1 MSDIP
6 STAVA
11 LQVTGSRIPNPE
23 VPALLRAGSVRGTA
37 GAPDPFLPDGYLRV
51 VDAFDLGPAGRA
63 AAGAVSDVELP
74 VLPGQV
80 LVLELPDGTTLVTSG
95 ARLKE
100 ELDRVAPEATGRAA
114 VRLDD
119 VQPRGAASRG
129 LLDSL
134 GRLVAKVVVLDSGSV
149 PDAIIDDALAEV
161 RRRAGDA
168 LADKLRDGASWG
180 ISYAATRALMWAVE
194 RQLLREPGLYRWVGA
209 QKQPS
214 DLFSTDDARL
224 ARAAQQGPLLVFI
237 HGTASYTTGS
247 FGDLRA
253 AAREAQLDW
262 DRLEARYGERIY
274 GFEHRTFSES
284 PIENALLLARTLPAG
299 AQIDL
304 VTHSRGGIVG
314 DLLSLDCGDLE
325 RTRQLIDGYRRFRTP
340 DNRNAKDLDEADARD
355 RGDLLAL
362 ATELRARRF
371 AIGRYV
377 RVAAPVNGTLLAG
390 ANLDLFLS
398 SLLTLFGVVSTLQA
412 SPFYLALKRIVI
424 EIARNRADANRVPGL
439 EAMLPS
445 SAVSRLLRLA
455 APQKDMRLGVIAGD
469 IEGASRF
476 RRLVEFLADWAI
488 FERND
493 NDLVV
498 DTASMDTGL
507 ARPDNARRLFVQGP
521 AVSHFNYFGNA
532 ESRAALAGWLTAP
545 DPAGVPGFDPLAPAL
560 EEPHGAQDPVATARG
575 AEVNLPVVIV
585 LPGIMGSHL
594 QADGQRIW
602 FDPLSI
608 ALGKLDRLT
617 YDRQNLSHVGAEALF
632 DMFYGDLCRHLAASH
647 SVVRFPYDWR
657 RPVEHAARELAAVL
671 RATLAQTQQ
680 TRLPVRIVA
689 HSMGGLV
696 TRAMAALEPALWD
709 EFLARDGA
717 RFVMLGTPNQG
728 SHLMVE
734 MLIGKGDTVRQLAA
748 LEGCDLQKTLD
759 LVAGFPGALQLL
771 PRPGFHD
778 GGTPISDYYQ
788 TQVWQQFRLQVF
800 DFWFGNGKVA
810 VPTEQTLSDARL
822 LWQRPEFSR
831 PHVPGSHPEK
841 VIYVCG
847 KADNTPCGITL
858 ASNRLKMVGTP
869 EGDGSV
875 SWASGRID
883 GIDSAYVMDAAHGDL
898 ADTEEHFESLQ
909 QLLVDGATPRLPQA
923 PWSPAAL
930 RSGAAP
936 AAAPAPTIV
945 YDAPPAT
952 VPTDEQLARS
962 ALGAKA
968 ARRPV
973 RRRAKPMALTVS
985 CAAMDLRFARDPIL
999 VGHYERDPLAG
1010 AEAIIDRDVV
1020 CNELTMRKHLGLY
1033 AGPIGTA
1040 TVVLVEPNA
1049 EEQLRGVQHGVV
1061 VAGLGEWGELTAA
1074 SLTEAVRVAALRY
1087 LLTMV
1092 ERCGAVC
1099 ADLRADEPPIDVGLA
1114 SLLLG
1119 HNSTANISISD
1130 SVNALVRGVLEAN
1143 RQFAQMQ
1150 RRGTNA
1156 RIVRLEIV
1164 ECYLDIAAS
1173 AAKALRG
1180 VAASLASDA
1189 TAAGMRVE
1197 ASDILEQRQGARP
1210 RLEALTGMGYWP
1222 RLIVTGLD
1230 EDKRAHAGEGHEV
1243 RTTAT
1248 RRARVAEKL
1257 KYVYL
1262 AQRARAETELLQ
1274 RQPGLIE
1281 KLVSLSVDQPGYQ
1294 RDLSRTLFHL
1304 MVPLD
1309 FKDAARQTDKLALLV
1324 DDYTANFPW
1333 ELMCADD
1340 TPLVTRT
1347 AVVRQFVSSDWRR
1360 RVRST
1365 VDRTAY
1371 VVGNPS
1377 TSGFAQAFPGKS
1389 SKGNVDPRPLPGAEA
1404 EAYAVARALRA
1415 AGYEPTES
1423 IGNDQRAVDVIN
1435 RLFQRPYRI
1444 VHIAAHGEFDI
1455 EAADGTRRSGV
1466 LLSDGLMLTAAEI
1479 NQMEIVPDLVFMNCC
1494 HLGQIDDRPVGREVE
1509 FNRLAASLARQLIDM
1524 GVRAVVVAGWAV
1536 DDRAGQSFAEAFYRY
1551 LVGEGR
1557 SFGMAVHQARLDT
1570 YRDHPASNTWGA
1582 FQAYGDPGFLI
1593 DPARGGDGGV
1603 GKEEKF
1609 AAVGQLVD
1617 ELERVRE
1624 GFRDRE
1630 RSGAPPSVAAM
1641 KRHVDAVLS
1650 RCPADADWLR
1660 RGDVLYQVGMVFSR
1674 MGDEGFERARD
1685 SLLRAIEVEEKAE
1698 RVPIKAIEEL
1708 GNMEVH
1714 RGASNGDL
1722 ELIDQGVQRLQQVIR
1737 AVAAD
1742 PRNEAPTPTAE
1753 RCGLL
1758 GSAFKRKA
1766 QALAEAG
1773 KDFAAALEEAR
1784 RWYALGEGKEDAP
1797 AYSAYCAL
1805 NRLML
1810 DALLGRKDPV
1820 DPARLSR
1827 LAHEA
1832 RRRYAATRDYWDALH
1847 PADARLAEAL
1857 ALGRLETPQ
1866 AIEAEA
1872 SAVTGAYEQ
1881 ARRSLPESAKS
1892 LASVVKQIGLLAR
1905 FADGLGRTTL
1915 AESLRMIAKRLSG
1928 ADAGRAGG
1936 DVSAG
1941 RQKPSS
1947 HPADAAAKKTAQ
1959 RDQGKASRRPRAAD
1973 SAASSRGTATPEPL
1987 SRHFTL
1993 GELTRSDTAE
2003 REGIPNQPTAAE
2015 VDCLRTLCMAVLD
2028 PLREAIARP
2037 IKVNSGYRGPAL
2049 NRRIGGATNSQ
2060 HAEGKAADI
2069 QAPGMPVLELFQTVI
2084 RLGLPFDQLIYEA
2097 KSATAKWVHVSHNAG
2112 ANRGEIRIAEFDASG
2127 RPLRYPQIGRRQA
2140 LAMKEPISRSGSEA
2154 MELDYVEVGDE
2165 PRLQRPSRTPAA
2177 VGAAPARKRTA
2188 RKATRP
2194 RGRKTATRGRSG
2206 GGK

>member
-1 MSDIP
+1 MNDD
-6 STAVA
+6 TGTTVT
-11 LQVTGSRIPNPE
+11 LQVTGNRIANPA
-23 VPALLRAGSVRGTA
+23 VPALLRGGAVRGTPGIA
-37 GAPDPFLPDGYLRV
+37 DPFLPDDYLRV
-51 VDAFDLGPAGRA
+51 VEAFDLGPAGRSA
-63 AAGAVSDVELP
+63 STAISDAEIAVQ
-74 VLPGQV
+74 PGQI

-95 ARLKE
+95 ERLRE
-100 ELDRVAPEATGRAA
+100 ELERVAPEATRQAA

-134 GRLVAKVVVLDSGSV
+134 GRLVARVFVLDGGDL
-149 PDAIIDDALAEV
+149 PDAIIDEALAEV
-161 RRRAGDA
+161 RRQAGDA
-168 LADKLRDGASWG
+168 LADRLRDGAHWG
-180 ISYAATRALMWAVE
+180 IDYVATRALMWAVE
-194 RQLLREPGLYRWVGA
+194 RQLLRAPGLYRWVGA

-214 DLFSTDDARL
+214 DLFSIDDARL

-262 DRLEARYGERIY
+262 DAVEARYGERIY

-314 DLLSLDCGDLE
+314 DLLSLDCGDLV
-325 RTRQLIDGYRRFRTP
+325 RTRRLIDGYRRFRTP
-340 DNRNAKDLDEADARD
+340 DNRDAKDLDEADARD
-355 RGDLLAL
+355 RRDLLAL
-362 ATELRARRF
+362 AAELTSKRF

-398 SLLTLFGVVSTLQA
+398 SLLTLFGVVTTLQA

-424 EIARNRADANRVPGL
+424 EIARNRADANRIPGL
-439 EAMLPS
+439 EAMLPG

-455 APQKDMRLGVIAGD
+455 SPQPGLRLGVIAGD

-476 RRLVEFLADWAI
+476 KRLVEFLADWAI
-488 FERND
+488 FARND

-521 AVSHFNYFGNA
+521 GVSHFSYFANA
-532 ESRAALAGWLTAP
+532 DSRAALAGWLTAA
-545 DPAGVPGFDPLAPAL
+545 DPAHVPGFDPLGRALDEPGGVEAPAAAL
-560 EEPHGAQDPVATARG
+560 RG
-575 AEVNLPVVIV
+575 AEANLPVVIV

-594 QADGQRIW
+594 QVDGKRVW
-602 FDPLSI
+602 FDPLGI
-608 ALGKLDRLT
+608 ALGRLDRLA
-617 YDRQNLSHVGAEALF
+617 YDRQNPASVSAEKLF
-632 DMFYGDLCRHLAASH
+632 DMFYGDLCRHLAATH
-647 SVVRFPYDWR
+647 AVVRFPYDWR
-657 RPVEHAARELAAVL
+657 RPVEHAAQKLAEVL
-671 RATLAQTQQ
+671 RAALARTEE

-696 TRAMAALEPALWD
+696 TRAMAALDPALWD
-709 EFLARDGA
+709 AFLARDGA

-734 MLIGKGDTVRQLAA
+734 MLIGKGDTVRQLAT

-771 PRPGFHD
+771 PRPGFSD
-778 GGTPISDYYQ
+778 GGTPIGDYYQ
-788 TQVWQQFRLQVF
+788 TQVWQQFKSQVV
-800 DFWFGNGKVA
+800 DFWFGSGKVA
-810 VPTEQTLSDARL
+810 VPTEQALSDART
-822 LWQRPEFSR
+822 LWQLPDFSR
-831 PHVPGSHPEK
+831 PQVPGGRPDK

-858 ASNRLKMVGTP
+858 AGNRLKMVGTP

-875 SWASGRID
+875 SWSSGRID
-883 GIDSAYVMDAAHGDL
+883 GIDSAYLMDAAHGNL
-898 ADTEEHFESLQ
+898 ADTEAHFESLV
-909 QLLVDGATPRLPQA
+909 QLLADGSTPGLPQA

-930 RSGAAP
+930 RGGAAP
-936 AAAPAPTIV
+936 IAAPAPTIV

-952 VPTDEQLARS
+952 VPTDEQLART
-962 ALGAKA
+962 AMGAGTR
-968 ARRPV
+968 RRPA
-973 RRRAKPMALTVS
+973 RRRAGPAVLQVA

-1010 AEAIIDRDVV
+1010 AEALIDRDVV

-1049 EEQLRGVQHGVV
+1049 EEQLRGVQHGAV

-1074 SLTEAVRVAALRY
+1074 SLTEAVRAAALRY

-1092 ERCGAVC
+1092 ERRGAVC
-1099 ADLRADEPPIDVGLA
+1099 AELRPDEPPIDVGLA

-1150 RRGTNA
+1150 RRGPIA

-1173 AAKALRG
+1173 AAMALRG
-1180 VAASLASDA
+1180 VAASLASDS
-1189 TAAGMRVE
+1189 TALGMRVE
-1197 ASDILEQRQGARP
+1197 ARDILEQRQGARP

-1222 RLIVTGLD
+1222 RLIVTGVD
-1230 EDKRAHAGEGHEV
+1230 DDRRALGEAAHEIKAP
-1243 RTTAT
+1243 AT

-1281 KLVSLSVDQPGYQ
+1281 KLVSLSVDGYQ

-1309 FKDAARQTDKLALLV
+1309 FKEAARQTDKLALLV

-1340 TPLVTRT
+1340 APLVTRT
-1347 AVVRQFVSSDWRR
+1347 AVVRQFVSTDWRR

-1377 TSGFAQAFPGKS
+1377 TSGFAQAFPGKAN
-1389 SKGNVDPRPLPGAEA
+1389 KGNVDPRPLPGAEA
-1404 EAYAVARALRA
+1404 EAYAVARVLRA
-1415 AGYEPTES
+1415 NGYEPTES

-1444 VHIAAHGEFDI
+1444 VHVAAHGEFDI
-1455 EAADGTRRSGV
+1455 GAADGTRRSGV

-1494 HLGQIDDRPVGREVE
+1494 HLGQIDDRPVGRDVE

-1557 SFGMAVHQARLDT
+1557 AFGMAVHQARLDT

-1593 DPARGGDGGV
+1593 DPARGGDGSV
-1603 GKEEKF
+1603 GKAEKF

-1617 ELERVRE
+1617 ALERMRE

-1630 RSGAPPSVAAM
+1630 RSGAAPSLAAM
-1641 KRHVDAVLS
+1641 KRSIDALLA

-1660 RGDVLYQVGMVFSR
+1660 RGDVLYQVGMVFAQ
-1674 MGDEGFERARD
+1674 MGDDGFDRARD
-1685 SLLRAIEVEEKAE
+1685 NLLRAIEVEEKAE

-1714 RGASNGDL
+1714 RGASIGDL

-1742 PRNEAPTPTAE
+1742 PRSESPAPTAE

-1773 KDFAAALEEAR
+1773 KAFVDDLEAAR
-1784 RWYALGEGKEDAP
+1784 RWYALGENRQEAP

-1810 DALLGRKDPV
+1810 DALLGRKEAV
-1820 DPARLSR
+1820 DPARLRS
-1827 LAHEA
+1827 LANEA
-1832 RRRYAATRDYWDALH
+1832 RQRYAATRDYWDALH
-1847 PADARLAEAL
+1847 PADARLTEAL
-1857 ALGRLETPQ
+1857 AFGRLEAPQ
-1866 AIEAEA
+1866 SIEAEA
-1872 SAVTGAYEQ
+1872 VAVTDAYGQ
-1881 ARRSLPESAKS
+1881 VRRSLPESAKS
-1892 LASVVKQIGLLAR
+1892 LASVVKQIGLLAL
-1905 FADGLGRTTL
+1905 FAGGLGRTTL
-1915 AESLRMIAKRLSG
+1915 AESLRMIAGRLRG
-1928 ADAGRAGG
+1928 ADDGRAGG
-1936 DVSAG
+1936 DVPAG
-1941 RQKPSS
+1941 RKPSS
-1947 HPADAAAKKTAQ
+1947 GPAAAAAAKAGQ
-1959 RDQGKASRRPRAAD
+1959 RDRGKSSPRPRAAD
-1973 SAASSRGTATPEPL
+1973 SAAPSRSTGTTAQF
-1987 SRHFTL
+1987 SRFFTL

-2015 VDCLRTLCMAVLD
+2015 IECLRTLCVAILD

-2049 NRRIGGATNSQ
+2049 NRRIGGAANSQ
-2060 HAEGKAADI
+2060 HAQGKAADI
-2069 QAPGMPVLELFQTVI
+2069 QAPGMAVLALFQTVI

-2097 KSATAKWVHVSHNAG
+2097 KNATAKWVHVSHNAG
-2112 ANRGEIRIAEFDASG
+2112 ANRGEEIRVAEFDAGG
-2127 RPLRYPQIGRRQA
+2127 RPLRYPQISRQQA
-2140 LAMKEPISRSGSEA
+2140 LALSEPVSRAGGEA
-2154 MELDYVEVGDE
+2154 IEPDYVEMGDE
-2165 PRLQRPSRTPAA
+2165 PRIRQRSRAPAA
-2177 VGAAPARKRTA
+2177 AGPTSTKESTA

-2194 RGRKTATRGRSG
+2194 RGRKTVTRGRSRA
-2206 GGK
+2206 GK